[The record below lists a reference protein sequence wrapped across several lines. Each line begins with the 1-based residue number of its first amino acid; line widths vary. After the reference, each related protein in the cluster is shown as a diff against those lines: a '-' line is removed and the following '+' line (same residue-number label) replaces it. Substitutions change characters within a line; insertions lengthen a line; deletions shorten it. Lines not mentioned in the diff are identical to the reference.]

1 VPAFSFYSSL
11 IYALSEIGITTLQ
24 RGEVSTSLMGMFT
37 KAEYTSYYDISASDK
52 EKKVYHFGE
61 KTF

>member
-52 EKKVYHFGE
+52 EKKV
-61 KTF
+61 